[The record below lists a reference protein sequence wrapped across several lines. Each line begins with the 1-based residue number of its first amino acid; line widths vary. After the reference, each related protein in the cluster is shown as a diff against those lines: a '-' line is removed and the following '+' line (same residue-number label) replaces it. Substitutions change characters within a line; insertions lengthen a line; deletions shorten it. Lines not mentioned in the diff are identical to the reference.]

1 MHYEGRVD
9 AVVKYFAHERN
20 MLLKKQL
27 AWRVHLT
34 RSMYM
39 KAVPSWC
46 KNKIPCY
53 QQIISRWI
61 NPEWRVTHRA
71 CSERRALMGGPV
83 HLQGNLNLHAYVQ
96 KKNRERGE
104 GEQPLNSFMG
114 LCHSRTSK
122 KPEGGW
128 VNPGAGS
135 RIKAYSGKFKECN
148 GPDSDPASQDIDV
161 MVSLMS
167 GEGKKGGRLY
177 VGDGAI
183 RKKDIPKL
191 AHLHATTSSSG
202 PSIECRPQPGLDML
216 HQFEARLQEQ
226 NKLRQEAQAN
236 AQLQQDQ
243 AMKMQQALL
252 QQQEFMVKQQ
262 SALQETFAR
271 LRANMQGSTLP
282 DLPPLPPLPTFSF
295 CSQSGQDSNN
305 FVVPASIPTQASPV
319 TPTTAHGASTSL
331 QQ

>member
-9 AVVKYFAHERN
+9 AVVKYFAHECN

-27 AWRVHLT
+27 ARRVHLT

-46 KNKIPCY
+46 NNKIPCY

-71 CSERRALMGGPV
+71 CSEWRALMGGPV

-114 LCHSRTSK
+114 LCLSRTSK

-191 AHLHATTSSSG
+191 AHLRATTSSSG
-202 PSIECRPQPGLDML
+202 PAIERRPQPGLDML
-216 HQFEARLQEQ
+216 HQFEVYFALLIFLVARLQEQ
-226 NKLRQEAQAN
+226 NKLRQEA
-236 AQLQQDQ
+236 
-243 AMKMQQALL
+243 
-252 QQQEFMVKQQ
+252 
-262 SALQETFAR
+262 
-271 LRANMQGSTLP
+271 
-282 DLPPLPPLPTFSF
+282 
-295 CSQSGQDSNN
+295 
-305 FVVPASIPTQASPV
+305 
-319 TPTTAHGASTSL
+319 
-331 QQ
+331 